1 MRGKYGVLA
10 KKEVRFCTG
19 GQVWTATYKN
29 LHNIPHWHMEHEL
42 AVCLTGSARI
52 FLGGSVYNIG
62 SGQCFF
68 CQGGKVHWI
77 DADDD
82 CILLMCV
89 FDEKIT
95 RTVTANFR
103 LVSPVFEDHCGVK
116 EQLKDIH
123 EVRTQ
128 RQIFHDEA
136 CRAKI
141 TLLMISI
148 FRSEKRIESHSDEFP
163 SSRQCMQLLEKI
175 DQEYEFITF
184 EDAAR
189 FMNFSGSYFSCY
201 FKQYTGITFSK
212 YLSSVRVE
220 KALELIH
227 QNPQITVAEAAR
239 RSGFNSVRSFDRS
252 VKELTGFPPKKLP
265 KDCQLNLLTI
275 HSAQEVFDPTLQVS
289 ELL

>member
-1 MRGKYGVLA
+1 
-10 KKEVRFCTG
+10 
-19 GQVWTATYKN
+19 
-29 LHNIPHWHMEHEL
+29 
-42 AVCLTGSARI
+42 
-52 FLGGSVYNIG
+52 
-62 SGQCFF
+62 
-68 CQGGKVHWI
+68 
-77 DADDD
+77 
-82 CILLMCV
+82 
-89 FDEKIT
+89 
-95 RTVTANFR
+95 
-103 LVSPVFEDHCGVK
+103 
-116 EQLKDIH
+116 
-123 EVRTQ
+123 
-128 RQIFHDEA
+128 
-136 CRAKI
+136 
-141 TLLMISI
+141 
-148 FRSEKRIESHSDEFP
+148 
-163 SSRQCMQLLEKI
+163 MQLLEKI

-201 FKQYTGITFSK
+201 FKRYTGITFSK

-275 HSAQEVFDPTLQVS
+275 YSAQEVFDPTLQVS